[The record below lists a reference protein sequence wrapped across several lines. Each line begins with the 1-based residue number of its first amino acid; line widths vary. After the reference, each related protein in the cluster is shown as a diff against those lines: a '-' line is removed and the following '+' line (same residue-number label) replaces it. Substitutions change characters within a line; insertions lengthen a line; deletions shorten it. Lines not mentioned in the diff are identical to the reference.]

1 MYSEELRRVEMRMR
15 RFWGFGVQESVSR
28 SIMPSEMTRQ
38 WGLLV
43 VLRRFFMA
51 MAMELGPYHWP
62 GSLLPT
68 LQMLW
73 IE

>member
-1 MYSEELRRVEMRMR
+1 MSKFLG
-15 RFWGFGVQESVSR
+15 FWGFGVQESVSR

-62 GSLLPT
+62 GSLFPT
-68 LQMLW
+68 LHMLW